1 MIVGLVVWLT
11 NARVSG
17 RWFNPASLWRRHN
30 TVNELKKLLDVNDHD
45 VGAHNDLG
53 RILVDKGRH
62 AEALPHMEKAIARMD
77 EAAETNYF
85 LGLARL
91 HTGDTERGLA
101 DVERALEISPG
112 FLYGE
117 PRLALA
123 RWYTEAKRPR
133 EALEQ
138 ARMAVKINTSSV
150 EGWLIAGEAAAALG
164 QNDEAR
170 ETLGQ
175 ARHAYQHL
183 PAYLRLPNRLY
194 AVRARRLLK
203 KIPS

>member
-101 DVERALEISPG
+101 AVERALEISPG

-123 RWYTEAKRPR
+123 RWYTEALAAQAR
-133 EALEQ
+133 ALELAPRLAVPLLCQ
-138 ARMAVKINTSSV
+138 A
-150 EGWLIAGEAAAALG
+150 AGADALVAPRAARRVFAAAPDHVGPHALSIMKNG
-164 QNDEAR
+164 AIAAEWLTFR
-170 ETLGQ
+170 YE
-175 ARHAYQHL
+175 
-183 PAYLRLPNRLY
+183 PFP
-194 AVRARRLLK
+194 
-203 KIPS
+203 